1 MIPVSICP
9 YCLGWGTICIWM
21 VSIFPLELQSS
32 FLFNA
37 CELVWKQDTQQEA
50 RLGLGLAHIPYIM
63 HTTYSGWSNSQPL
76 SAETIILLDQHAF
89 LPNSWDGAFHALK
102 PVSLEG
108 VGRPSA
114 SAATHIQPKVID
126 RLKGLFTNFF
136 FYRLNLIFLI
146 VMECGKAHF
155 GRRDPWTSQTWK
167 WALPHL
173 PY

>member
-21 VSIFPLELQSS
+21 VSIFPLELPSS

-89 LPNSWDGAFHALK
+89 LPNSRGR
-102 PVSLEG
+102 SLWCSEACISKG

-114 SAATHIQPKVID
+114 SAATFIQPKVID
-126 RLKGLFTNFF
+126 SLKGLFTNFF

-155 GRRDPWTSQTWK
+155 GRRDLWTSQTWK
-167 WALPHL
+167 RALPHL
-173 PY
+173 PH